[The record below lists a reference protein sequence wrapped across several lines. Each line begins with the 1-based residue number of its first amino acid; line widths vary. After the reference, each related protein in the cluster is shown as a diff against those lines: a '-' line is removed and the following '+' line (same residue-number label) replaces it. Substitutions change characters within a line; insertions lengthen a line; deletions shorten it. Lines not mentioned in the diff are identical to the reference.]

1 MKTTLEKLRQIVRE
15 EAENL
20 NETKLRKTREGS
32 KVEFASEEYIKEVEK
47 DLEELAS
54 MRDRR
59 GMRERERYVLSQAV
73 RHLRNSLKRA
83 RKTRDRL
90 EKVKAQK
97 DTKVLISE
105 E

>member
-32 KVEFASEEYIKEVEK
+32 KVTFASEEYIKEVEK

>member
-20 NETKLRKTREGS
+20 NETKLRKTREGA

-73 RHLRNSLKRA
+73 RHLRHSLKRA
-83 RKTRDRL
+83 RKTLDRL

>member
-90 EKVKAQK
+90 EKVKTQK

>member
-20 NETKLRKTREGS
+20 SETKLRKTREGS

>member
-73 RHLRNSLKRA
+73 RHLRSSLKRA